1 MFQKIRYR
9 LLLSYLVVFS
19 SLLGI
24 FALAIRIVFTHSL
37 SEQITDKLIAIGK
50 GAAADVKFEKGRLTI
65 QNDFHP
71 QDLTADHQLLQWFDS
86 QGNLIT
92 QEGQTLL
99 NLPLL
104 QKKMLQIQTG
114 ESSACLGGLRYVD
127 AERLPV
133 WVGRLANPEDKVP
146 IQGVTV
152 AVIDSDNHQLIGYVR
167 VSQSL
172 KEFNQTVE
180 KLDWGLGGGIIIT
193 LVLSGIGGILLTRQA
208 MQPIEESFQRL
219 KQFTADASHEL
230 RSPLMAIKIN
240 AELPLEYPM
249 EIGPKD
255 AEKFQAIASAT
266 NQMTRL
272 TEDLLFLARTDK
284 VPNVDWN
291 NINLTSILENLLPL
305 YQPQAQA
312 KQINLIS
319 QLTENLYLMGDSV
332 QLTRLF
338 SNLIENALYYTP
350 LEGVVEIKTTRV
362 GSQVYVKVQ
371 DTGMGIAPEHID
383 KVFERF
389 WRVDKSRSYNSGGS
403 GLGLAIAQAIAQN
416 HGGLIT
422 VTSQLGFGSCFN
434 VRLPASIEPI

>member
-1 MFQKIRYR
+1 MFKRIRYR
-9 LLLSYLVVFS
+9 LLLSYLVVFA

-24 FALAIRIVFTHSL
+24 FAIAVRFAFTRSL
-37 SEQITDKLIAIGK
+37 TKQITDKLTAIGK
-50 GAAADVKFEKGRLTI
+50 GAAANVEFEKGRLTVES
-65 QNDFHP
+65 DFRP
-71 QDLTADHQLLQWFDS
+71 QDLIAYHQTLQWFDT
-86 QGNLIT
+86 QGNLIN
-92 QEGQTLL
+92 QQGQTALT
-99 NLPLL
+99 LPLL
-104 QKKMLQIQTG
+104 PNKMVQVQTG
-114 ESSACLGGLRYVD
+114 KIPIRAVT
-127 AERLPV
+127 
-133 WVGRLANPEDKVP
+133 VP
-146 IQGVTV
+146 I
-152 AVIDSDNHQLIGYVR
+152 IKSDNGKLVGYVR

-172 KEFNQTVE
+172 EEFDETLQ

-193 LVLSGIGGILLTRQA
+193 LVLSSIGGILLTRQA

-240 AELPLEYPM
+240 ADLALEYPE

-284 VPNVDWN
+284 VPTQNRDSL
-291 NINLTSILENLLPL
+291 NLTSILENLVLL
-305 YQPQAQA
+305 YKPQAEA
-312 KQINLIS
+312 RQINLKF
-319 QLTENLYLMGDSV
+319 QLIANLQLIGDSV

-338 SNLIENALYYTP
+338 TNLVENALYYTP
-350 LEGVVEIKTTRV
+350 SGGVVEIKTSRV
-362 GSQVYVKVQ
+362 GSHLYVNVQ
-371 DTGMGIAPEHID
+371 DTGVGIAPEYID

-389 WRVDKSRSYNSGGS
+389 WRADQSRSYWKGGS

-422 VTSQLGFGSCFN
+422 VTSQLGVGSCFT
-434 VRLPASIEPI
+434 VCLPSS